1 MEIKNFRKSNCKKW
15 NKNFVEEIQVRVS
28 ITLEWNSNYNFMFN
42 DVIIW
47 GIYFMFNPMHSALLG
62 IFFLAFYYISSNKI
76 WMVIINWCV
85 NMNFFNKTF
94 LNALKHLRDWDISG
108 QIYWKPE
115 KSTNSLSTF
124 LIFVNEFE
132 DDYFKH
138 NQHH

>member
-1 MEIKNFRKSNCKKW
+1 
-15 NKNFVEEIQVRVS
+15 
-28 ITLEWNSNYNFMFN
+28 
-42 DVIIW
+42 
-47 GIYFMFNPMHSALLG
+47 
-62 IFFLAFYYISSNKI
+62 
-76 WMVIINWCV
+76 
-85 NMNFFNKTF
+85 MNFFNKTF

-115 KSTNSLSTF
+115 KSTFSISTF